1 MSGAS
6 EPHGAAAS
14 LRVFDPPV
22 NPVKTMPGEQPV
34 ILVGIEARVVER
46 IAAVAADCFAK
57 GRPGIEHQDGVAM
70 RVCGEHGEHRAL
82 RVRAEVEKLSHAR
95 MPSKGP
101 ARCNP
106 RIFHTIHSR
115 SGRPSRHTALKSDE
129 LS

>member
-14 LRVFDPPV
+14 LRVFDHPV

-57 GRPGIEHQDGVAM
+57 GRPGIEHQDGVANT
-70 RVCGEHGEHRAL
+70 ENI
-82 RVRAEVEKLSHAR
+82 VRCASWPRWKKLSHAR
-95 MPSKGP
+95 MPSKVP
-101 ARCNP
+101 PSCNP
-106 RIFHTIHSR
+106 RISDTIHS
-115 SGRPSRHTALKSDE
+115 
-129 LS
+129 